1 MKKTVATLLL
11 GVAALIAAAAHAED
25 KPVYDRIA
33 FAVSAE
39 KEVVNDVLTATLYA
53 EQQGQDT
60 VALSK
65 TVNEAITWALETAK
79 KEPAVENRTL
89 DYTTTP
95 VYDDNNRISGW
106 QVRQSIQ
113 LKSRDSNALSAL
125 LGNLQAKL
133 RIEGIA
139 YSVSPEVQAATEDE
153 LVGNALAAF
162 KKRAEL
168 VKTSMGRSEYRV
180 VRVDVQ
186 SANDFPQPFFRM
198 AAMEAGSAA
207 APAPPPPSLEGG
219 KQKLRVNVQA
229 EIELSLN

>member
-1 MKKTVATLLL
+1 MKKTVAALLL
-11 GVAALIAAAAHAED
+11 GVAALIAVAAHAED

-65 TVNEAITWALETAK
+65 AVNEAITWALETAK

-95 VYDDNNRISGW
+95 VYDDNRISGW

-207 APAPPPPSLEGG
+207 APASPPSLEGG